1 MVVLYSTEIPD
12 GIWVEIDGYLV
23 VGVKRN
29 EGLLQEDEQRYM
41 EFYD

>member
-12 GIWVEIDGYLV
+12 GVMVEVDGYLV
-23 VGVKRN
+23 VGVKQD
-29 EGLLQEDEQRYM
+29 EGLLQENEQRYM